1 MATALNVTLVIFM
14 VGSLLEVGLR
24 IDFAKARRAIGNIR
38 FLVLTVLVCFVLG
51 PGLAVV
57 LTKIIPLA
65 PPYALGMIMLGMVP
79 CSPANNL
86 FVPKAR
92 ASLEYLTVFMLLAF
106 GGTVILMPIMVP
118 WLATGFSADAWTI
131 AKPLVLFIALPLILG
146 ATVRLV
152 AKDFAEKSA
161 PIVKLVTG
169 IDTVV
174 MVVIA
179 VWMYRSEF
187 LSTFGTYAIGTQILY
202 YALAGAAAYALASG
216 LPYEQKAVLTL
227 GVATR
232 NVGPALAPLFAVPGT
247 DVGAIAMC
255 ILAYY
260 DYPISTGP
268 LEGTNTKIQAMK
280 RQAYGFRDR
289 DFYKLKILGI
299 HETKHALV
307 G

>member
-1 MATALNVTLVIFM
+1 MAIALNVTLVIFM

-24 IDFAKARRAIGNIR
+24 IELAKARSAIGNIR

-57 LTKIIPLA
+57 LTKILPLA

-79 CSPANNL
+79 CSPANNM
-86 FVPKAR
+86 FVPRAR
-92 ASLEYLTVFMLLAF
+92 ASLEYFTVFMLLAF
-106 GGTVILMPIMVP
+106 GGTIVLMPIMVP

-131 AKPLVLFIALPLILG
+131 AKPLVLFIALPGILG
-146 ATVRLV
+146 TTVRLV

-169 IDTVV
+169 IDTIL
-174 MVVIA
+174 MVAIA
-179 VWMYRSEF
+179 LWMYRSEL

-232 NVGPALAPLFAVPGT
+232 NVGPALATVLAVPDT

-255 ILAYY
+255 ILATFLGAILSGFVWSAALARFFA
-260 DYPISTGP
+260 PEVATAAPGPTANEESTT
-268 LEGTNTKIQAMK
+268 EHSEVKS
-280 RQAYGFRDR
+280 
-289 DFYKLKILGI
+289 
-299 HETKHALV
+299 
-307 G
+307 